1 MAETTKFERKLN
13 LGHATILNMIDMVG
27 IGPFITLP
35 VIMVAFPGKFSV
47 IPWVIGAIVA
57 LADGFVWG
65 ELGSAWPQAGG
76 SYVFLQKLYKGRFGK
91 LMSFLYVLQTSLH
104 LPLVMTS
111 AALGFVSYF
120 NYLVPLGPFSEKLV
134 MVGLVLIIV
143 FLLYRGIKDIS
154 KISVVLS
161 IIVVGLL
168 IWTIVTGAMRYD
180 AEVLARHS
188 VLPQEILD
196 LNTMAFWFVIGNYTT
211 QAIYSY
217 LGYYN
222 ACHLGGEIKNPH
234 KNIPR
239 SIIISIIGIGIL
251 YILMQWMVVGSGEV
265 LTNGEKTPIISH
277 LFEHTYG
284 PFTANIATVLILIV
298 AGSSLFAL
306 MLGYSRILYA
316 AARDGMHFKY
326 LDHLHPTRNFPDRV
340 LIIFGI
346 ISILFCL
353 VFAKLSTVFKFIVVT
368 RIFIQFIPQAVGV
381 IRLRLKKRMR
391 ELHFKMP
398 LYPVIPIFSIIVWVL
413 AFVLSGYNKGENGY
427 HWEYQY
433 YLSGVLIIVVGTVLF
448 FTIFHKTDRDKEE

>member
-1 MAETTKFERKLN
+1 MPETGKFQRKLN
-13 LGHATILNMIDMVG
+13 VGHATILNMIDMVG

-35 VIMVAFPGKFSV
+35 VIMVAFPGTFSV
-47 IPWVIGAIVA
+47 IPWIIGAIVA

-65 ELGSAWPQAGG
+65 ELGSAWPRAGG
-76 SYVFLQKLYKGRFGK
+76 SYVFLQKLYQGRFGRM
-91 LMSFLYVLQTSLH
+91 MSFLYVLQTSLH

-120 NYLVPLGPFSEKLV
+120 NYLVVLNPVTEKLV
-134 MVGLVLIIV
+134 MAGLIVIIV
-143 FLLYRGIKDIS
+143 FMLYRGISDIS

-161 IIVVGLL
+161 VIVVGLL
-168 IWTIVTGAMRYD
+168 LWTIITGAVQYD
-180 AEVLARHS
+180 AGLLQQHS
-188 VLPQEILD
+188 VLPREILD

-222 ACHLGGEIKNPH
+222 ACHLGSEIKNPQ

-239 SIIISIIGIGIL
+239 SILISIVGIAVL
-251 YILMQWMVVGSGEV
+251 YILMQWMVAGSGEV
-265 LTNGEKTPIISH
+265 LTHGEKTPVISH
-277 LFEHTYG
+277 LFERTYG
-284 PFTANIATVLILIV
+284 QSAANIATVLVLIV

-326 LDHLHPTRNFPDRV
+326 LAHLHPKRNFPDRV
-340 LIIFGI
+340 LIVFGL

-353 VFAKLSTVFKFIVVT
+353 LFAKLSTVFKFIVVT

-381 IRLRLKKRMR
+381 IRMRIRKRME
-391 ELHFKMP
+391 ELNFRMP
-398 LYPVIPIFSIIVWVL
+398 LYPFIPVFSILVWALV
-413 AFVLSGYNKGENGY
+413 FVLSGYNKGADGY
-427 HWEYQY
+427 HWEFQY
-433 YLSGVLIIVVGTVLF
+433 YLSGIFIIVVGVLLFYLF
-448 FTIFHKTDRDKEE
+448 FDKDRSKDS

>member
-1 MAETTKFERKLN
+1 MPETTKLQRKLN

-47 IPWVIGAIVA
+47 IPWIIGAVIA

-76 SYVFLQKLYKGRFGK
+76 SYVFLQKLYKGRFGR

-120 NYLVPLGPFSEKLV
+120 NYLVPLGPVSEKLI
-134 MVGLVLIIV
+134 MVGLIMIIV
-143 FLLYRGIKDIS
+143 FLLYRGINDIS

-161 IIVVGLL
+161 VIVVGLL
-168 IWTIVTGAMRYD
+168 IWTIITGAIRYD
-180 AEVLARHS
+180 ADLLAQNS
-188 VLPQEILD
+188 VLPQEILN
-196 LNTMAFWFVIGNYTT
+196 LNAMAFWFVIGNYTT

-222 ACHLGGEIKNPH
+222 ACHLGGEIKNPR
-234 KNIPR
+234 KNIPQ
-239 SIIISIIGIGIL
+239 SIIISIVGIAIF

-265 LTNGEKTPIISH
+265 LTDGEKTPIISH

-284 PFTANIATVLILIV
+284 PFTANIATILILIV

-340 LIIFGI
+340 LIIFGL
-346 ISILFCL
+346 ISIVFCL
-353 VFAKLSTVFKFIVVT
+353 IFAKLSTVFKFIVVT
-368 RIFIQFIPQAVGV
+368 RIFIQFIPQAIGV
-381 IRLRLKKRMR
+381 IRIRMKKRMR

-398 LYPVIPIFSIIVWVL
+398 LYPVIPILSILVWTA
-413 AFVLSGYNKGENGY
+413 AFILSGYNKGPEGY
-427 HWEYQY
+427 HWEFQY
-433 YLSGVLIIVVGTVLF
+433 YLSGFLIIVVGTILF
-448 FTIFHKTDRDKEE
+448 FLFFRKREGD

>member
-1 MAETTKFERKLN
+1 MPETTKLQRKLN

-47 IPWVIGAIVA
+47 IPWIIGEVIA

-76 SYVFLQKLYKGRFGK
+76 SYVFLQKLYKGRFGR

-120 NYLVPLGPFSEKLV
+120 NYLVPLGPVSEKLI
-134 MVGLVLIIV
+134 MVGLIMIIV
-143 FLLYRGIKDIS
+143 FLLYRGINDIS

-161 IIVVGLL
+161 VIVVGLL
-168 IWTIVTGAMRYD
+168 IWTIITGAIRYD
-180 AEVLARHS
+180 ADLLAQNS
-188 VLPQEILD
+188 VLPQEILN
-196 LNTMAFWFVIGNYTT
+196 LNAMAFWFVIGNYTT

-222 ACHLGGEIKNPH
+222 ACHLGGEIKNPR
-234 KNIPR
+234 KNIPQ
-239 SIIISIIGIGIL
+239 SIIISIVGIAIF

-265 LTNGEKTPIISH
+265 LTDGEKTPIISH

-284 PFTANIATVLILIV
+284 PFTANIATILILIV

-340 LIIFGI
+340 LIIFGL
-346 ISILFCL
+346 ISIVFCL
-353 VFAKLSTVFKFIVVT
+353 IFAKLSTVFKFIVVT
-368 RIFIQFIPQAVGV
+368 RIFIQFIPQAIGV
-381 IRLRLKKRMR
+381 IRIRMKKRMR

-398 LYPVIPIFSIIVWVL
+398 LYPVIPILSILVWTA
-413 AFVLSGYNKGENGY
+413 AFILSGYNKGPEGY
-427 HWEYQY
+427 HWEFQY
-433 YLSGVLIIVVGTVLF
+433 YLSGFLIIVVGTILF
-448 FTIFHKTDRDKEE
+448 FLFFRKREGD

>member
-1 MAETTKFERKLN
+1 MSEPAKLQRRLN

-47 IPWVIGAIVA
+47 IPWIIGAVVA

-76 SYVFLQKLYKGRFGK
+76 SYVFLQKLYEGRFGK

-120 NYLVPLGPFSEKLV
+120 NYLVPLGSLSEKLV
-134 MVGLVLIIV
+134 MVGLVTTIV
-143 FLLYRGIKDIS
+143 FLLYRGINDIS

-161 IIVVGLL
+161 VIVVGLL
-168 IWTIVTGAMRYD
+168 IWTIITGAIRYD
-180 AEVLARHS
+180 AELLAQNS

-196 LNTMAFWFVIGNYTT
+196 LNAMAFWFVIGNYTT

-222 ACHLGGEIKNPH
+222 ACHLGGEIKNPR

-239 SIIISIIGIGIL
+239 SIIISIAGIAIL

-284 PFTANIATVLILIV
+284 PYAANIATVLILIV

-326 LDHLHPTRNFPDRV
+326 LNHLHPTRNFPDRV
-340 LIIFGI
+340 LIIFGL

-353 VFAKLSTVFKFIVVT
+353 VFVKLSTVFKFIVVT
-368 RIFIQFIPQAVGV
+368 RIFIQFIPQAIGV
-381 IRLRLKKRMR
+381 IRMRMKKRMR

-398 LYPVIPIFSIIVWVL
+398 LYPIIPIFAILVWVA
-413 AFVLSGYNKGENGY
+413 AFILSGYNKGSQGY
-427 HWEYQY
+427 HWEFQY
-433 YLSGVLIIVVGTVLF
+433 YLSGFLIIAVGAILF
-448 FTIFHKTDRDKEE
+448 FVFFRKKEED